1 MDNGAGMSDTE
12 SGAVI
17 TLVGCGFVGSI
28 FLDEFLKRA
37 FAGHIPHDIR
47 LIDFDHVDT
56 RNAAN
61 QNFLRTD
68 AGRYKAEVLAE
79 RVMHSALTPHVVT
92 ERLTPTNMKEL
103 LKGSLLVIDG
113 VDNLLTRQVLS
124 MYGHLNKVPV
134 LHVGISEMGTG
145 VVEWSHPQHD
155 TFSLAPQRVGAKI
168 IKDPESGVT
177 PPCEL
182 ARMRGTGVNVGFAA
196 AKAAAIYFGF
206 DAEAHLNGVATNGYL
221 TEWSATPTSH
231 APVEQT
237 WGRIE

>member
-1 MDNGAGMSDTE
+1 MGGYP
-12 SGAVI
+12 AVSKAI

-37 FAGHIPHDIR
+37 FAGHIPHAIR
-47 LIDFDHVDT
+47 LIDFDTVDS
-56 RNAAN
+56 RNPAN
-61 QNFLRTD
+61 QNFLQTD
-68 AGRYKAEVLAE
+68 VGKYKADVLAE
-79 RVMHSALTPHVVT
+79 RVAHSALVPHT
-92 ERLTPTNMKEL
+92 ILERLTPVNMVEF
-103 LKGSLLVIDG
+103 LKDSVMIVDG
-113 VDNLLTRQVLS
+113 VDNLFTRQLLAT
-124 MYGHLNKVPV
+124 YGHMHKVPV
-134 LHVGISEMGTG
+134 LHLGISEMGTG

-155 TFSLAPQRVGAKI
+155 TFSLAPHRVGAKI

-182 ARMRGTGVNVGFAA
+182 ARMRGTGINVGFAA

-206 DAEAHLNGVATNGYL
+206 DAEAHLNGLQSHGYL

-237 WGRIE
+237 WGRIEE